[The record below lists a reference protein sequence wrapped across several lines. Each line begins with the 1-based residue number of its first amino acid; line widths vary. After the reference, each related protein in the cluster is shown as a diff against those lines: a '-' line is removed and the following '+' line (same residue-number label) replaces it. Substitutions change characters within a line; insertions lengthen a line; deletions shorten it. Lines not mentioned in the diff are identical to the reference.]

1 MKINVEAAM
10 RRLEEAANQ
19 TYEQALQHP
28 GESREALTASRR
40 YDTAIMPLMRVVFE
54 RYDDGADA
62 EAIGL
67 AATMANVIMMLQDVW
82 SPVDFVSLFEE
93 MLDSLKNGECE
104 TSDIRLEMSRHD
116 H

>member
-1 MKINVEAAM
+1 MKIDVEAAM

-19 TYEQALQHP
+19 TYEAALQHP
-28 GESREALTASRR
+28 GENREALTASRR

-54 RYDDGADA
+54 RYDDDA
-62 EAIGL
+62 SAEVVGL

-82 SPVDFVSLFEE
+82 HPADFVSLFQD

-104 TSDIRLEMSRHD
+104 TSCVKLEAPRYD

>member
-19 TYEQALQHP
+19 TYEQEMRQP
-28 GESREALTASRR
+28 GAYTEALTASRR

-82 SPVDFVSLFEE
+82 HPVDFVSLFEE
-93 MLDSLKNGECE
+93 MLEHLKDGECE
-104 TSDIRLEMSRHD
+104 TSCIKLEMSRHD

>member
-1 MKINVEAAM
+1 MKIDVEAAM

-19 TYEQALQHP
+19 TYEQALLQP

-54 RYDDGADA
+54 RYEDGADA

-82 SPVDFVSLFEE
+82 RPVDFVSLFEE
-93 MLDSLKNGECE
+93 MLEHPKDGECE
-104 TSDIRLEMSRHD
+104 TSCIKLEMSRHD